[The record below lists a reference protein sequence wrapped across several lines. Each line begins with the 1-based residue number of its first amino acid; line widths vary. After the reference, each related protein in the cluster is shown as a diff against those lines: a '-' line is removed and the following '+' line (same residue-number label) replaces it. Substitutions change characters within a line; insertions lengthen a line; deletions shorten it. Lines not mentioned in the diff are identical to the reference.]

1 MGLEPTTTRLK
12 AVRSANWATVTI
24 SHTGTRTRV
33 GWVKTS
39 YPNHLDYMGKTP
51 SAGLEPATYR
61 LTAERS
67 ANWAKK
73 DGVDYRNQRYAW
85 GGIWTHE
92 AFRIRS

>member
-1 MGLEPTTTRLK
+1 MGLEPTTSRLE
-12 AVRSANWATVTI
+12 VLRSIQLSYWDKH
-24 SHTGTRTRV
+24 SHSGTRTRV

-67 ANWAKK
+67 AN
-73 DGVDYRNQRYAW
+73 
-85 GGIWTHE
+85 
-92 AFRIRS
+92 